1 MNLLCVMNLHKS
13 LCIRGQSYKSL
24 SGRNPSFASS
34 YCLQLVENGAG
45 DHVCS
50 CGIEEFICKHHFCFV
65 LICKLHCWDWS
76 TCYISLKLRFDF
88 DLYLQKFHLLIWSV
102 TRDQRI
108 RRPHDLSMSL
118 MFHFLLKVHVS
129 MTYCLDSRTIVICLT
144 AYFLSLLVVVKWKW
158 TVCYAYWKKYCAGLQ
173 VTSQLKFKFWWA
185 CISFNILM
193 YCYMYI
199 LQGFAPKLHPYVD
212 ICFIHHSRIW

>member
-1 MNLLCVMNLHKS
+1 
-13 LCIRGQSYKSL
+13 L

-158 TVCYAYWKKYCAGLQ
+158 TVAVLTGRNIVQ
-173 VTSQLKFKFWWA
+173 A
-185 CISFNILM
+185 CRS
-193 YCYMYI
+193 
-199 LQGFAPKLHPYVD
+199 LH
-212 ICFIHHSRIW
+212 S